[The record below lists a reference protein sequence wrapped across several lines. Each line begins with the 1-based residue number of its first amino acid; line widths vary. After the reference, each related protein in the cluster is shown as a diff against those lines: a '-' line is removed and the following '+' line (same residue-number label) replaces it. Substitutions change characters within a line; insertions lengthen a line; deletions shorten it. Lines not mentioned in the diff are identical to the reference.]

1 MITIDIHSNHETV
14 GDAIAM
20 LDSAIKLGR
29 KDKDKLLCLIVGYGS
44 KGTSH
49 KIRSAVLEKLVEYKN
64 NKYIKDYILGSDLD
78 IFNLNYQHFIGKER
92 ISEAEKKNRNPGAIY
107 ISF

>member
-14 GDAIAM
+14 SDAISM

-29 KDKDKLLCLIVGYGS
+29 KEKDKILCLIVGYGS

-49 KIRSAVLEKLVEYKN
+49 KIRSAVIEKLEELKEKRN
-64 NKYIKDYILGSDLD
+64 IKDYINGSDLD
-78 IFNLNYQHFIGKER
+78 IFNLNYQKFIGKER
-92 ISEAEKKNRNPGAIY
+92 ISEEEKKKRNPGAIY
-107 ISF
+107 ISL

>member
-14 GDAIAM
+14 SDAISM

-29 KDKDKLLCLIVGYGS
+29 KEKDKIICLIVGYGS

-49 KIRSAVLEKLVEYKN
+49 KIRSAVIEKLEELKEKRN
-64 NKYIKDYILGSDLD
+64 IKGSDID
-78 IFNLNYQHFIGKER
+78 IFNQKKQKFIGKDR
-92 ISEAEKKNRNPGAIY
+92 ISEEEKKKRNPGAIY
-107 ISF
+107 ISL